1 MIVDVHAHYIPKN
14 YSELMGDRFPPRVG
28 VPEKKGIARH
38 PVSDSATDIT
48 GRLELMDAAG
58 VEKQVL
64 SPHRAPYLAD
74 RAECVKAVGM
84 LNDGYAD
91 LAHRYPQRIAS
102 YVMLPLPHIDAA
114 LREMERGLD
123 QLGCVGVNMHI
134 SCLNRSVAETEF
146 EPIYEE
152 MNRRGAILFVH
163 PSVTGICSP
172 FITDYGYTASVGTSL
187 EDATFVLHMIAKQ
200 IPHRYP
206 KIRFIVPHLGGP
218 IPMLLNR
225 LDQQGQSPS
234 GHPEPRRGAERH
246 RQTVLVRHR
255 VLRLESGLHLRPRSL
270 WRRPSGDRQRL
281 SGVAGLRSLHGDLRL
296 YQPARPTRGRRST
309 GSCIITPTSCSALP
323 INPEPGVGR

>member
-1 MIVDVHAHYIPKN
+1 MICDVHAHYIPKN
-14 YSELMGDRFPPRVG
+14 FSDFMGDRFPPRVG
-28 VPEKKGIARH
+28 VPVKAGIARH
-38 PVSDSATDIT
+38 PVSDSAGDIS

-64 SPHRAPYLAD
+64 SPHRPPYLPD
-74 RAECVKAVGM
+74 ETECIRAVSM

-91 LAHRYPQRIAS
+91 LAHRYPERIAS

-114 LREMERGLD
+114 LKEMERGLD

-152 MNRRGAILFVH
+152 MNRRGSILFVH

-206 KIRFIVPHLGGP
+206 NIKFIVPHLGGP

-225 LDQQGQSPS
+225 LDKQGQRDHPNLAEAPS
-234 GHPEPRRGAERH
+234 VTAKRFWYD
-246 RQTVLVRHR
+246 TVCYASKAAFACALEAFGSDHLV
-255 VLRLESGLHLRPRSL
+255 
-270 WRRPSGDRQRL
+270 
-281 SGVAGLRSLHGDLRL
+281 
-296 YQPARPTRGRRST
+296 T
-309 GSCIITPTSCSALP
+309 GSDYPVLQDYEAYRETFAYIERLGLPKAATDKILHHNAQALF
-323 INPEPGVGR
+323 GFRH